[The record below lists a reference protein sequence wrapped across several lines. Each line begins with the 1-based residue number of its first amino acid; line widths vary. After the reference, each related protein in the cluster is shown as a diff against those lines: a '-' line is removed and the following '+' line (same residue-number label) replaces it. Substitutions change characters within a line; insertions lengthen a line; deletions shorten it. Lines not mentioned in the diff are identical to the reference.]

1 MNHIKT
7 SKGVINYIQR
17 LPRRSFKPMDTDMA
31 LNNLSVI
38 KDKLDR
44 TGILWG
50 PIFGTLIGIIRNDNF
65 LPWAKEISLFF
76 LKEDEERFKDTLWSL
91 FNEGFSLV
99 RYERRGI
106 YEIERNGISID
117 FYVLRKISSNIRH
130 SGGEDF
136 ILEKYI
142 QNQTPWN
149 FRGLTFNVP
158 SDVDEMLTML
168 YGDWTQPKR
177 KDDRKT
183 LFDLLQIF
191 IKDHLPDTL
200 YYPLILRYHKKHFE
214 HFRELCSK
222 TNNIISED
230 VQLSYSKPRK
240 GRKIL
245 TIGVYDLLHKGHIEL
260 FRRAKALG
268 DHLTVA
274 VQDGGMITKFKPQ
287 AKVLNST
294 EERLFIVSSIRYVD
308 EAIVYTSADD
318 IVKKT
323 DFDILVCG
331 PDQTNSAFQEAFRW
345 CEEHG
350 KEVTILSRTSGVS
363 SSKLKEKIAIKIK
376 KIC

>member
-130 SGGEDF
+130 
-136 ILEKYI
+136 
-142 QNQTPWN
+142 
-149 FRGLTFNVP
+149 
-158 SDVDEMLTML
+158 
-168 YGDWTQPKR
+168 
-177 KDDRKT
+177 
-183 LFDLLQIF
+183 
-191 IKDHLPDTL
+191 
-200 YYPLILRYHKKHFE
+200 
-214 HFRELCSK
+214 
-222 TNNIISED
+222 
-230 VQLSYSKPRK
+230 
-240 GRKIL
+240 
-245 TIGVYDLLHKGHIEL
+245 
-260 FRRAKALG
+260 
-268 DHLTVA
+268 
-274 VQDGGMITKFKPQ
+274 
-287 AKVLNST
+287 
-294 EERLFIVSSIRYVD
+294 
-308 EAIVYTSADD
+308 
-318 IVKKT
+318 
-323 DFDILVCG
+323 
-331 PDQTNSAFQEAFRW
+331 
-345 CEEHG
+345 
-350 KEVTILSRTSGVS
+350 
-363 SSKLKEKIAIKIK
+363 
-376 KIC
+376 